1 MCYHIKQ
8 TTALDILAEK
18 MGLNEPK
25 GNHQALFEPQSHIN
39 GYTFSWV
46 PIVTNEHP
54 KQMRL
59 GKWWLMPSWEKEWSP
74 KLRNTLNTRV
84 EKIEETRSMCY
95 KYQENHATLL
105 VDGFYEW
112 QHVSSVNKKG
122 KKEVNKERHMIIMP
136 KGDPFHLACLF
147 ADWYYPDLG
156 KTIKTVSILTRPA
169 NSLMRHIHNTKKR
182 MPVVLDQAMAHEW
195 LEGHLEVN
203 DFIEMDDYFE
213 ELPLDA
219 LKR

>member
-25 GNHQALFEPQSHIN
+25 GNHQELFEPSSEIN
-39 GYTFSWV
+39 GFAFNWV
-46 PIVTNEHP
+46 PIRTNVDS

-74 KLRNTLNTRV
+74 KLRNTLNTTV
-84 EKIEETRSMCY
+84 EKIEEQRSVCF

-112 QHVSSVNKKG
+112 QHVASVNKKG
-122 KKEVNKERHMIIMP
+122 KKEVDKRRHLIMTTS
-136 KGDPFHLACLF
+136 GAPFQLACLYS
-147 ADWYYPDLG
+147 DWYYPDIG
-156 KTIKTVSILTRPA
+156 ATIKTVSILTRPA
-169 NSLMRHIHNTKKR
+169 NSLMAHIHNTKKR
-182 MPVVLDQAMAHEW
+182 MPVILDNEMADNW
-195 LEGHLEVN
+195 LNNHLEVP
-203 DFIEMDDYFE
+203 DFLDMDTYFE
-213 ELPLDA
+213 ALPLHA
-219 LKR
+219 VKR

>member
-25 GNHQALFEPQSHIN
+25 GNHQELFEPQSHIN
-39 GYTFSWV
+39 GYSFSWV
-46 PIVTNEHP
+46 PIITNDHP

-59 GKWWLMPSWEKEWSP
+59 GKWWLMPSWEKEWNP

-84 EKIEETRSMCY
+84 EKIEEARSMCF
-95 KYQENHATLL
+95 KYQENHACLL

-112 QHVSSVNKKG
+112 QHVSSINKKG
-122 KKEVNKERHMIIMP
+122 KKEINKERHLIIMP
-136 KGDPFHLACLF
+136 KGDPFHLACLY
-147 ADWYYPDLG
+147 ADWYYPEMG
-156 KTIKTVSILTRPA
+156 ATIKTVSVLTRQA
-169 NSLMRHIHNTKKR
+169 NTLMSHIHNSKKR
-182 MPVVLDQAMAHEW
+182 MPVVLDPTMAHEW

-213 ELPLDA
+213 KLPLDA

>member
-18 MGLNEPK
+18 MGLNEQK
-25 GNHQALFEPQSHIN
+25 GNHQDLFEPQSHTN

-59 GKWWLMPSWEKEWSP
+59 GKWWLMPSWEKEWNP
-74 KLRNTLNTRV
+74 KVRNTLNTRV
-84 EKIEETRSMCY
+84 EKIEESRSMCF
-95 KYQENHATLL
+95 KYQENHATML

-112 QHVSSVNKKG
+112 QHVSSINKKG
-122 KKEVNKERHMIIMP
+122 KKEVEKERHMIIMP

-147 ADWYYPDLG
+147 ADWYYPEIG
-156 KTIKTVSILTRPA
+156 ATIKTVSILTRPA
-169 NSLMRHIHNTKKR
+169 NSLMSHIHNTKKR
-182 MPVVLDQAMAHEW
+182 MPVVLDKAMAHEW

-213 ELPLDA
+213 KLPLDA

>member
-25 GNHQALFEPQSHIN
+25 GNYQDLFEPESHIN
-39 GYTFSWV
+39 GYSFSWV
-46 PIVTNEHP
+46 PILTNENP
-54 KQMRL
+54 RQMKL
-59 GKWWLMPSWEKEWSP
+59 GKWWLMPSWEKEWNT

-84 EKIEETRSMCY
+84 EKIEEHRSICY

-112 QHVSSVNKKG
+112 QHVASVNKKG
-122 KKEVNKERHMIIMP
+122 KKEITKERHLIIMP
-136 KGDPFHLACLF
+136 KGDPFHLACLY
-147 ADWYYPDLG
+147 ADWFFPEIEA
-156 KTIKTVSILTRPA
+156 TIKTVSVLTRPA
-169 NSLMRHIHNTKKR
+169 NTLMSHIHNSKKR
-182 MPVVLDQAMAHEW
+182 MPVILDNENANNW
-195 LEGHLEVN
+195 LSGHLEVN
-203 DFIEMDDYFE
+203 DFIEMDVYFE
-213 ELPLDA
+213 SLPLDA